1 MMLIEPITSEHAPR
15 PVRALLTDW
24 YGISEQFATLHEPD
38 QVVNL
43 LLALLETL
51 MQTPHIA
58 IYLHDSRQGQLECKL
73 GQGLFSA
80 VTHHSAQT
88 GNGLIKKVCSTGTTV
103 VIDAYQ
109 AWSERRT
116 EAGFADVQTA
126 VGLPIACG
134 GALYG
139 AIEILYEQKDR
150 HCSADELECAG
161 RLVKLAAIALNN
173 AARYAE
179 VVQRNAE
186 LQNKINA
193 RTAQL
198 EHVNEQMA
206 TLHSTTLD
214 LTRILDSKE
223 LLSTII
229 NRARILSKVS
239 HAFIYLL
246 RPNEELME
254 LVIGL
259 GMYEQHVGFTFLRGE
274 GVAGK
279 AWETAGPVLIN
290 DYRNSKDRHP
300 DPRWD
305 FITSI
310 VAYPIKV
317 QDTVVGVI
325 GLLHSEEGRNIS
337 DDEFTILSR
346 FAEMASIALNNAKL
360 YEKIS
365 VLNKDLEQKV
375 DDLAVTNESLKA
387 INAITDRLYQS
398 LDFKTVIRA
407 AVESISSYS
416 QSNLVVIYLLNE
428 EKQRLERMFFM
439 VNGEVGDVN
448 APGAVL
454 PLVGSLSGF
463 AVSKKTVITSG
474 EITSDK
480 NIDPEIRDFFIKS
493 GVGDTTVFCVP
504 LLFND
509 QVLGVLNV
517 LLKVQRNVAE
527 AERNAFHSIGKTIGL
542 AVANARHLEQIENEI
557 HERARAQELLRQGE
571 QKFRSIFDNATEG
584 IFQVTPTGQLL
595 VANPSLALMLG
606 YESPEDLAVNIKN
619 LVADMF
625 VHVEQRNE
633 FFEQMNTWGGVEDFE
648 LEAYRKD
655 KTIIN
660 LSINSHVVHDE
671 KESAIY
677 FEGMIEDISEKRR
690 AQEFKIAKEV
700 AEAATKSKS
709 EFLANMSHEIRTP
722 MNAIIGMAH
731 LALRTELSKKQRD
744 YVEKIHGAGISLLG
758 IINDILDFSKIEAG
772 KLDIEKVEFNLDDV
786 LTNVATVTSGKAN
799 EKELEFMFQVP
810 PAVPRNLVGDPLRLG
825 QVLINLVNNAVK
837 FTESG
842 EIHVACRQLEASDSG
857 QIHLEFIVRDTGIGM
872 TPEQAAK
879 LFRAFS
885 QADESTTR
893 RYGGTGLGLSISKGM
908 VELMGG
914 TIGLK
919 SEVNRGTTMH
929 FTAWFG
935 KGPDRPQRQVVP
947 QAINGMRILV
957 VDDNPTACTI
967 MVEDLSMLPVEVD
980 QVTSGMAALAMIRA
994 NDNGRPYDVVFTDL
1008 CMPELDGIELMRAVK
1023 MDAEIHR
1030 PPLFVLVSAHG
1041 ADEVSYHP
1049 GSALAN
1055 GFLMKPVG
1063 PSMLVDTLVEL
1074 YAPGTGTVPVRV
1086 STAIARFDDLAIL
1099 LVEDNEIN
1107 QQIACELMSAAG
1119 VKVDVAGNGRIA
1131 IEKLKA
1137 AGPDH
1142 YGMVF
1147 MDVQMPE
1154 MDGHEAT
1161 RSIRQDLRFQK
1172 LPVIAMTAH
1181 AMMEERDRCLASGM
1195 NEHITKPISPEQLYR
1210 TIQQWCPTHVN
1221 GSVTPKPAQSETS
1234 VVSNEH
1240 DHLAIDGIDVRD
1252 GMSRTMGNRKLYM
1265 QMLLRFRES
1274 HADSVSKIREALDD
1288 LNDRQLAE
1296 RLAHTLKGVAALL
1309 GATAI
1314 AKIAAQAEEKIHV
1327 GDDRKQLE
1335 PLLRQLE
1342 TEMQTVQ
1349 AALARVMPALSEEN
1363 NHAPNAN
1370 VDKHAVHELIQRIAK
1385 LLKEYDGDAIELL
1398 VEADG
1403 LLATAL
1409 GSTAHQK
1416 IARATR
1422 QFDFDGGLAALI
1434 EGAETAG
1441 YKVL

>member
-1 MMLIEPITSEHAPR
+1 M
-15 PVRALLTDW
+15 DW
-24 YGISEQFATLHEPD
+24 YRVSEQFA
-38 QVVNL
+38 
-43 LLALLETL
+43 ALLEPDEILNLLTDQIEIL
-51 MQTPHIA
+51 MQTPHIS
-58 IYLHDSRQGQLECKL
+58 IYLLDQQQGTQDRRQGK
-73 GQGLFSA
+73 GLLA
-80 VTHHSAQT
+80 GDRPAQKNK
-88 GNGLIKKVCSTGTTV
+88 GMAGKICSNGARLI
-103 VIDAYQ
+103 IDDYQ
-109 AWSERRT
+109 AWNERRT
-116 EAGFADVQTA
+116 EAKFLSIEAALGVPIMSGDVMH
-126 VGLPIACG
+126 
-134 GALYG
+134 G
-139 AIEILYEQKDR
+139 AIEILFEQQDG
-150 HCSADELECAG
+150 HFDDEEIECAS
-161 RLVKLAAIALNN
+161 RLSRLAAIALSH

-179 VVQRNAE
+179 IAQKNEE
-186 LQNKINA
+186 LQNKVNA
-193 RTAQL
+193 KTAQL
-198 EHVNEQMA
+198 ENVNEQMA

-246 RPNEELME
+246 RPHEEMME

-259 GMYEQHVGFTFLRGE
+259 GTYEQHVGFTVHRDA
-274 GVAGK
+274 GVVGK
-279 AWETAGPVLIN
+279 AWGTGKPVLIN
-290 DYRNSKDRHP
+290 DYKNSKERHP
-300 DPRWD
+300 DSRWD

-317 QDTVVGVI
+317 RDTVVGVI
-325 GLLHSEEGRNIS
+325 GLLHSDEGRNIS
-337 DDEFTILSR
+337 ADEFTILSR

-428 EKQRLERMFFM
+428 EKQRLERMYFM
-439 VNGEVGDVN
+439 VNGEVGNED
-448 APGAVL
+448 APGAIL

-463 AVSKKTVITSG
+463 AASKKMVVTSG
-474 EITSDK
+474 EITSDE
-480 NIDPEIRDFFIKS
+480 NIDPEIRNFFIKS

-517 LLKVQRNVAE
+517 LLKVQRNVAD

-542 AVANARHLEQIENEI
+542 AVANALHLEQIEAEI
-557 HERARAQELLRQGE
+557 HERAKAQELLRQGE

-584 IFQVTPTGQLL
+584 IFQITPAGQLL
-595 VANPSLALMLG
+595 VANPSLAMMLG
-606 YESPEDLAVNIKN
+606 YDSPEELAANLQN

-625 VHVEQRNE
+625 VHANKKSE
-633 FFEQMNTWGGVEDFE
+633 FFILMNASGKVEDFE

-671 KESAIY
+671 KKNAVY

-772 KLDIEKVEFNLDDV
+772 KLDMEKVDFDLDNV

-810 PAVPRNLVGDPLRLG
+810 PSVPRNLIGDPLRLG

-842 EIHVACRQLEASDSG
+842 EIHVACRQLEVTDDG
-857 QIHLEFIVRDTGIGM
+857 RIQLEFIVRDTGIGM
-872 TPEQAAK
+872 TAEQAAK

-919 SEVNRGTTMH
+919 SEVNRGTTMQ

-935 KGPDRPQRQVVP
+935 KGAERPRRQVVP

-980 QVTSGMAALAMIRA
+980 QLNSGPAALAAIRA
-994 NDNGRPYDVVFTDL
+994 NDSGRPYDVVFTDL
-1008 CMPELDGIELMRAVK
+1008 CMPDLDGIELMRAVK
-1023 MDAEIHR
+1023 MDKDIHR
-1030 PPLFVLVSAHG
+1030 PPLFVLVSAFG
-1041 ADEVSYHP
+1041 ADEAGQRP
-1049 GSALAN
+1049 DSALAN

-1074 YAPGTGTVPVRV
+1074 YAPGTSVAPARV
-1086 STAIARFDDLAIL
+1086 NTAVAHFSQLSIL

-1107 QQIACELMSAAG
+1107 QQIACELMAAAG
-1119 VKVDVAGNGRIA
+1119 VNVVVAGNGRIA

-1137 AGPDH
+1137 AGPDQ

-1161 RSIRQDLRFQK
+1161 RHIRHDLRFQK
-1172 LPVIAMTAH
+1172 LPIIAMTAH
-1181 AMMEERDRCLASGM
+1181 AMVEERERCLTSGM
-1195 NEHITKPISPEQLYR
+1195 NDHITKPISPEELYR
-1210 TIQQWCPTHVN
+1210 TIATWCPDHIDGNAEKV
-1221 GSVTPKPAQSETS
+1221 VDAKPGIDL
-1234 VVSNEH
+1234 NDH
-1240 DHLAIDGIDVRD
+1240 DDLIIEGIDVRD
-1252 GMSRTMGNRKLYM
+1252 GLSRTMGNRELYM
-1265 QMLLRFRES
+1265 QMLPRFHDS
-1274 HADSVSKIREALDD
+1274 HADVVSKIREALADSAD
-1288 LNDRQLAE
+1288 TELAE

-1309 GATAI
+1309 GAKGLV
-1314 AKIAAQAEEKIHV
+1314 KIAAQVEETIRL
-1327 GDDRKQLE
+1327 GNPGKQLE
-1335 PLLRQLE
+1335 PLMLQLGA
-1342 TEMQTVQ
+1342 EMQTVQ
-1349 AALARVMPALSEEN
+1349 QALARVLPAKNEESN
-1363 NHAPNAN
+1363 PASDIN
-1370 VDKHAVHELIQRIAK
+1370 VDKEAVHDLIQRIAV
-1385 LLKEYDGDAIELL
+1385 LLREYDGDAIELL

-1409 GSTAHQK
+1409 GGAAHQK

-1422 QFDFDGGLAALI
+1422 QFDFDGGLTALI
-1434 EGAETAG
+1434 EGAEAAG